1 MGRHEEGLASLESVL
16 DVATD
21 SDSKDFE
28 FILEIERRIA
38 AVLAKLGRTDEADEI
53 TRRLSAISEVM
64 ED

>member
-1 MGRHEEGLASLESVL
+1 ML

-21 SDSKDFE
+21 SDNKDFE

-38 AVLAKLGRTDEADEI
+38 GVLTKLGRIEEADEI
-53 TRRLSAISEVM
+53 TRRLTSISEVM